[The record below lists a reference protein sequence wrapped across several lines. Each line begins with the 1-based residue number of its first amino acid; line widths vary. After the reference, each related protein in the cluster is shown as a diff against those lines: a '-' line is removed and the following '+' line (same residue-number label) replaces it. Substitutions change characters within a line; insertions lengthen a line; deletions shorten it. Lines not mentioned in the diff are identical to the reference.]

1 MQAEKN
7 NAAQAKALIYK
18 YRNQYSG
25 ILRSNHDDKFTTE
38 PRKYESDLTN
48 FLKHKFGYEFI
59 FFSGKDK
66 EMPYGYVVIDH
77 NKREVYKGSD
87 LLALKILIANATNK
101 EQSIH

>member
-1 MQAEKN
+1 M
-7 NAAQAKALIYK
+7 
-18 YRNQYSG
+18 
-25 ILRSNHDDKFTTE
+25 LRSNHDNKFTTE

-48 FLKHKFGYEFI
+48 FLKQKFGFEFI

-87 LLALKILIANATNK
+87 LLALEILDRGCNK
-101 EQSIH
+101 Q